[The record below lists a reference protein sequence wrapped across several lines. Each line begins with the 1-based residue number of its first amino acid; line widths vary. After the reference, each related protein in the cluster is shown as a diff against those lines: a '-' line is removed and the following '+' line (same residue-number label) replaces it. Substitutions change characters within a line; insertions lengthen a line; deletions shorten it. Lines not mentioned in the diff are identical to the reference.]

1 MRLRRGRTPMKPLL
15 GAVRAPIAIAFLIA
29 ASPARADGYLPPAGY
44 APPPIVLL
52 GWTGFYIGGHI
63 GGGWADV
70 DWANVDLTGERA
82 TFNAPG
88 FVGGAQFGYNRQ
100 FDKFVFG
107 VEVTYSGT
115 TLNDGFVSL
124 VDSNVTYNNNVN
136 DVFTLTGRLGV
147 ALDRWLMY
155 AKGGWASA
163 QVVLSGQNAA
173 TSDSFSFTDRRNGWT
188 IGGGLEYRAWH
199 NISLGVEYGFLD
211 LGSKT
216 NTGIT
221 ALGFPV
227 TITGD
232 AVQFQ
237 TVTARLNFHF

>member
-1 MRLRRGRTPMKPLL
+1 MAMWRKETPMKPHF
-15 GAVRAPIAIAFLIA
+15 GAMRAFIASAIWIM
-29 ASPARADGYLPPAGY
+29 ASPASADGYLPPVGY
-44 APPPIVLL
+44 APPPPVFF

-70 DWANVDLTGERA
+70 DWVNVDLTAEHA

-100 FDKFVFG
+100 FDKFLLG
-107 VEVTYSGT
+107 IEVTYSGT
-115 TLNDGFVSL
+115 TLNDGVVSL
-124 VDSNVTYNNNVN
+124 VDPNITYNNNVN
-136 DVFTLTGRLGV
+136 DIFTLTGRVGI

-163 QVVLSGQNAA
+163 QVVLSGQD
-173 TSDSFSFTDRRNGWT
+173 TGTGDSFSFSDRRNGWT
-188 IGGGLEYRAWH
+188 VGGGLEYRAWH

-216 NTGIT
+216 YTSTT
-221 ALGFPV
+221 AALVPV
-227 TITGD
+227 TITD
-232 AVQFQ
+232 DKVQVQ
-237 TVTARLNFHF
+237 TMTARLNFHF